1 MESEEDMETAFVGI
15 NDHTLDGQKVHLEML
30 RSSKPPT
37 SPEKEKETKTSPPPK
52 EETKINRHSST
63 PKNYIPMQKL
73 PQEAISK
80 DFFEVYIGELINP
93 DLFYIQLKDR
103 ARDFNSEIIEEME

>member
-52 EETKINRHSST
+52 EETNQPESGAEDGPENEGAT
-63 PKNYIPMQKL
+63 V
-73 PQEAISK
+73 K
-80 DFFEVYIGELINP
+80 DN
-93 DLFYIQLKDR
+93 DLTKADAA
-103 ARDFNSEIIEEME
+103 ARDDV

>member
-1 MESEEDMETAFVGI
+1 
-15 NDHTLDGQKVHLEML
+15 
-30 RSSKPPT
+30 
-37 SPEKEKETKTSPPPK
+37 
-52 EETKINRHSST
+52 
-63 PKNYIPMQKL
+63 MQKL